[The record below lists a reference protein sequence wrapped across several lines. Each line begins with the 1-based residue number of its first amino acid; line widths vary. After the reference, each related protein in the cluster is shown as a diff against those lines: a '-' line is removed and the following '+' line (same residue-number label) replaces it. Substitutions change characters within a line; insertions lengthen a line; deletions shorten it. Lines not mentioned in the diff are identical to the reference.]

1 MIPTTLAYLSLGIR
15 NLRNIETTQS
25 SFSWPWY
32 IFAFISYVVSGSIL
46 SLLATQS
53 QIVPIWLPAGI
64 ALVGCYLWWWRFFP
78 AVFIASLLFNIST
91 HHIEYINQ
99 LTPELVYEG
108 LLIATGATL
117 QAIAGSALLKFWIGH
132 PLSLKSEQKIIAF
145 VVLVG
150 VLINLI
156 SANIGVFALNQFS
169 QTYSA
174 ENYWQNMF
182 LWWMG
187 DSLGVLVGVP
197 FILAIIS
204 YQRVDL
210 QARKGRLL
218 LITLSSLLFIMVSL
232 STVFFSKYSYNN
244 AMELAKR
251 ELQVVGNGIRGEI
264 SNNQSQLQLLSRFL
278 QTKPSLSR
286 DDFTEF
292 SNMLLSGQSAIKAL
306 SWNPVVEQK
315 DSQDFE
321 TQLQTIYHQSI
332 KITGTPLS
340 NDDVMVI
347 VKYINPEQG
356 NENAIG
362 FNVLSNPAR
371 KSAIK
376 NNTNPYFLRATPI
389 IQLVQSAESEAAYLL
404 FTPVHAVANVTEGG
418 DIDKPQLVG
427 YATGVFLVEQML
439 KHALRTA
446 VSDIFWYELHDKNTK
461 QVFAGNT
468 QEYTKILSNDENL
481 MSLSFDLSGQ
491 HWQMDLAPKR
501 AFLVHYQS
509 DLSTLLYVF
518 QIVIIA
524 FSITFILLINNRQMM
539 LNHLVNERTNDLVL
553 AKQQA
558 ESANQAKSQF
568 LANMSHEL
576 RTPLNAVLGFSQ
588 LAKKADDIVNLRSYL
603 DKIASASTTLLALI
617 NDILD
622 FSKIES
628 EKLVLEEIPFDSH
641 FLLEKINSMFESSS
655 KQKHIEW
662 QVTNQLP
669 ENLWLMGDPLRLEQ
683 IIINICSN
691 AIKFTHRGKVVLS
704 ARLLDLPDE
713 LCSGTIVSLQI
724 SVKDSGIGMTVQQ
737 QQNLFSPFTQA
748 DSSTTRKF
756 GGTGLG
762 LAISL
767 KLCELMQGT
776 LHVVSELNVG
786 SEFTLQVPLQ
796 VCSSPEKVAPSA
808 HNDISVLAGKRI
820 LVAEDNEINQLVI
833 TEMLRSLGIQAVV
846 VENGLLAVEAVTEHQ
861 FDLVLMDCQMP
872 VLDGYEATR
881 RIRQYANL
889 QQLPI
894 IALTADVTQ
903 ESKDKATSAGLNA
916 HLTKPIS
923 FEQLTACLLDYLAT

>member
-1 MIPTTLAYLSLGIR
+1 
-15 NLRNIETTQS
+15 
-25 SFSWPWY
+25 
-32 IFAFISYVVSGSIL
+32 
-46 SLLATQS
+46 
-53 QIVPIWLPAGI
+53 
-64 ALVGCYLWWWRFFP
+64 
-78 AVFIASLLFNIST
+78 
-91 HHIEYINQ
+91 
-99 LTPELVYEG
+99 
-108 LLIATGATL
+108 
-117 QAIAGSALLKFWIGH
+117 
-132 PLSLKSEQKIIAF
+132 
-145 VVLVG
+145 
-150 VLINLI
+150 
-156 SANIGVFALNQFS
+156 
-169 QTYSA
+169 
-174 ENYWQNMF
+174 
-182 LWWMG
+182 
-187 DSLGVLVGVP
+187 
-197 FILAIIS
+197 
-204 YQRVDL
+204 
-210 QARKGRLL
+210 
-218 LITLSSLLFIMVSL
+218 
-232 STVFFSKYSYNN
+232 
-244 AMELAKR
+244 
-251 ELQVVGNGIRGEI
+251 
-264 SNNQSQLQLLSRFL
+264 
-278 QTKPSLSR
+278 
-286 DDFTEF
+286 
-292 SNMLLSGQSAIKAL
+292 
-306 SWNPVVEQK
+306 
-315 DSQDFE
+315 
-321 TQLQTIYHQSI
+321 
-332 KITGTPLS
+332 
-340 NDDVMVI
+340 
-347 VKYINPEQG
+347 
-356 NENAIG
+356 
-362 FNVLSNPAR
+362 
-371 KSAIK
+371 
-376 NNTNPYFLRATPI
+376 
-389 IQLVQSAESEAAYLL
+389 
-404 FTPVHAVANVTEGG
+404 
-418 DIDKPQLVG
+418 
-427 YATGVFLVEQML
+427 
-439 KHALRTA
+439 
-446 VSDIFWYELHDKNTK
+446 
-461 QVFAGNT
+461 
-468 QEYTKILSNDENL
+468 
-481 MSLSFDLSGQ
+481 
-491 HWQMDLAPKR
+491 
-501 AFLVHYQS
+501 
-509 DLSTLLYVF
+509 
-518 QIVIIA
+518 
-524 FSITFILLINNRQMM
+524 M

-553 AKQQA
+553 AKQEA
-558 ESANQAKSQF
+558 ELANQAKGQF

-628 EKLVLEEIPFDSH
+628 EKLVLEKIPFDSH

-776 LHVVSELNVG
+776 LHAVSELNVG

-833 TEMLRSLGIQAVV
+833 TEMLRNLGIQAVV